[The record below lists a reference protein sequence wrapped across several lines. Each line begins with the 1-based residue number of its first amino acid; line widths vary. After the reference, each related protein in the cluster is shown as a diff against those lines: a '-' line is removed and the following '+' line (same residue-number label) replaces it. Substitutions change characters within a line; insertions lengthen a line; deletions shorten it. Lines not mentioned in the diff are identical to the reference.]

1 MISQQICSTYLE
13 LAHSAAACGDV
24 ELARTMFAAAER
36 EAAALG
42 SQRCDL
48 SKKVRELGEL
58 YVSQGRY
65 KEAESL
71 HKRALSTN
79 QQLLGKDH
87 VDLVP
92 ILDELTELYLLQNKE
107 LHAEPMAKRAL
118 SILEI
123 TYGAGPHLAERMF
136 RLAGMWRRQGRLDE
150 AQVLFGRAGRLSGH
164 STIM

>member
-1 MISQQICSTYLE
+1 MISQQICNTYLE
-13 LAHSAAACGDV
+13 LARSAVDCGDV
-24 ELARTMFAAAER
+24 ELADIMFAAAER

-42 SQRCDL
+42 SQRGDL
-48 SKKVRELGEL
+48 FKQVCQLAEL

-65 KEAESL
+65 KEAASL
-71 HKRALSTN
+71 HKRTLATN

-87 VDLVP
+87 IDLVP
-92 ILDELTELYLLQNKE
+92 ILDELTELYLQQNKE

-123 TYGAGPHLAERMF
+123 TYGAGPHLSDRMF

-150 AQVLFGRAGRLSGH
+150 AQELFFRAGQLS
-164 STIM
+164 SPVRM